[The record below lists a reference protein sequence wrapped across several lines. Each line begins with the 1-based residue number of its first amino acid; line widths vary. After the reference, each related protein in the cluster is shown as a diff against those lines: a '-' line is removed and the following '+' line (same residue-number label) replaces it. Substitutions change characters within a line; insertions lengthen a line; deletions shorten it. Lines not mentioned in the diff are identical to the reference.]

1 MCDAYVGAAT
11 GAFKCVSF
19 KDGKITNANTI
30 ADLIPKETEITAMC
44 FGDIEQ
50 SEVIAC
56 QANHKIKLYNSITN
70 LYSELFT
77 VEGCEGKII
86 GLSMLS
92 SDKIITAAKTGQLQI
107 WTPEG
112 KLLSSDEWNAGNDIL
127 AFDKKPSSST
137 IIATSG
143 KENLLKIWDIETRQI
158 TWSARN
164 VKHDKLNVRVPI
176 WDNGLKFINENEIV
190 TVTGTS
196 HIRIYDPRTQ
206 RKPVHEYKF
215 MDTPITAL
223 SLCNRQNHI
232 IASNT
237 TGDMGLFDLRG
248 GVQLLYKFR
257 GFAGAVRSIAA
268 HPTEPFV
275 VSVGIDR
282 HIRLHNMDAKKLVKK
297 LYAKVRMN
305 CCLIKNQN
313 ECALVKIDK

>member
-56 QANHKIKLYNSITN
+56 QANHQIKLYNSITN
-70 LYSELFT
+70 LYSDLFT

-92 SDKIITAAKTGQLQI
+92 ADKIITAAKTGQLQI

-112 KLLSSDEWNAGNDIL
+112 KLLSSDDWNAGNDIL

-137 IIATSG
+137 IIATAG
-143 KENLLKIWDIETRQI
+143 KENLLKIWDIEI
-158 TWSARN
+158 
-164 VKHDKLNVRVPI
+164 
-176 WDNGLKFINENEIV
+176 
-190 TVTGTS
+190 TGTS

-223 SLCNRQNHI
+223 SLCNRENHI

-248 GVQLLYKFR
+248 GVQLLLKFR

-275 VSVGIDR
+275 ISVGIDR
-282 HIRLHNMDAKKLVKK
+282 HIRLHNMDTKKLVKK
-297 LYAKVRMN
+297 TPTRFF
-305 CCLIKNQN
+305 
-313 ECALVKIDK
+313 